1 MKQIKLTHFAG
12 SYAEFMT
19 SHFFV
24 DHFPKGIINY
34 HTFYSK
40 TLIKVEGRDDKEE
53 IKKIVSK
60 EFKLRPLFST
70 YYITEKEDAIFT
82 IKYASHTN
90 KSCMIQVNIT
100 YLDTFD
106 LDKFKESVA
115 EFNPEPYDEKLPAFN
130 LVYVK
135 NGSLASSTHY
145 LPKTYSID
153 LENSYNTNVPIQQ
166 LKEELEIDGTGLYIF
181 NGPPGT
187 GKSCLIKYLSQ
198 EIDKSFYFLSN
209 DSIRLMTSPESMEFC
224 LNNLKD
230 AVLILEDAETLMLDR
245 ERYKGKETANLL
257 NLTDGLI
264 GEMLQLKIIAT
275 LNTEEKIDKAFLRK
289 GRLKQKVD
297 FKPLEVTQAIQL
309 AASLGKSVNIQK
321 PTVLTDI
328 YNAEDNGVTDT
339 KQSIGFKS
347 HG

>member
-1 MKQIKLTHFAG
+1 
-12 SYAEFMT
+12 
-19 SHFFV
+19 
-24 DHFPKGIINY
+24 
-34 HTFYSK
+34 
-40 TLIKVEGRDDKEE
+40 
-53 IKKIVSK
+53 
-60 EFKLRPLFST
+60 
-70 YYITEKEDAIFT
+70 
-82 IKYASHTN
+82 
-90 KSCMIQVNIT
+90 
-100 YLDTFD
+100 
-106 LDKFKESVA
+106 
-115 EFNPEPYDEKLPAFN
+115 
-130 LVYVK
+130 
-135 NGSLASSTHY
+135 
-145 LPKTYSID
+145 
-153 LENSYNTNVPIQQ
+153 
-166 LKEELEIDGTGLYIF
+166 
-181 NGPPGT
+181 
-187 GKSCLIKYLSQ
+187 
-198 EIDKSFYFLSN
+198 
-209 DSIRLMTSPESMEFC
+209 
-224 LNNLKD
+224 
-230 AVLILEDAETLMLDR
+230 LILEDAETLMLDR